1 MSCRAAVRAVAFASV
16 VATAFASH
24 ATNKRECDESV
35 SESTPWAAKLHGR
48 VFDPDG
54 RPLALV
60 LVSAVPHGAP
70 VHDHPTHRAYHAA
83 DDDCLVEMLKRSSE
97 KAASALTDEAG
108 LFILPLPGKEL
119 HDIRLQARGYVLQD
133 ISNVPLDPHL
143 AVHMRR
149 GARVSGQVTDGGNP
163 LAQAKI
169 FFQPVGDDGRFPY
182 IGYRVSTDAKG
193 SYSLSG
199 LGEGEYLLD
208 VQLEH
213 EGNRHMISR
222 RLLVETSSE
231 FKLDVKVDEPN
242 NDLREVFHRWYARH
256 RDSGPQAD

>member
-1 MSCRAAVRAVAFASV
+1 MSCRAGVRAVAFASV

-24 ATNKRECDESV
+24 AANKGGCGEGI
-35 SESTPWAAKLHGR
+35 SESTPSAAELHGS

-54 RPLALV
+54 RPLAHV

-70 VHDHPTHRAYHAA
+70 VHDHPTPRAYFAA
-83 DDDCLVEMLKRSSE
+83 DDLCLVEMLKRSSE
-97 KAASALTDEAG
+97 KSTSALTDEAG
-108 LFILPLPGKEL
+108 RFTLPLRGKEP

-133 ISNVPLDPHL
+133 FSNVPLDHHF
-143 AVHMRR
+143 AVHMQR
-149 GARVSGQVTDGGNP
+149 GARVSGQVTEGGKS
-163 LAQAKI
+163 LAQAEI

-199 LGEGEYLLD
+199 LGQGEYLLE
-208 VQLEH
+208 VPFEH
-213 EGNRHMISR
+213 EGNRHMMSR

-231 FKLDVKVDEPN
+231 LKLDMKVDEPN
-242 NDLREVFHRWYARH
+242 NDLREVFNRWYARH
-256 RDSGPQAD
+256 RDGGR